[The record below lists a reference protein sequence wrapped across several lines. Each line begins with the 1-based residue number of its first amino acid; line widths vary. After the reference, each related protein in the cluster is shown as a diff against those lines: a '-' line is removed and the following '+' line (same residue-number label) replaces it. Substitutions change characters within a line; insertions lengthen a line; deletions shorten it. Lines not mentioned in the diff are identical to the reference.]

1 VDCFVHFRENSSFLF
16 NLATYLCAVKKEEV
30 IVAFH
35 HLGNLMRIHGS
46 KLPWPGFS
54 CGVTEDEFLAV
65 ELVIERQVHHNG
77 WFTEASVR
85 NALLNLGNWLTEEQ
99 LTAWAS
105 KYEFTGNPKVVAV
118 IMAGNIPLV
127 GFHDFLCVLL
137 SGNKVQCKQ
146 SSEDNKLLPLLVN
159 NLLQFA
165 PELKACI
172 SFSDRN
178 LSGFDAVIAT
188 GSNNSLVNFESYFS
202 KYPHLFRHNRTSIA
216 VLDGTETKA
225 ELKALGEDI
234 LNYFGR
240 GCRNVTHLLIPKDFD
255 LNRFFESIVDLGEVI
270 NNKKYGNNYDYNK
283 TIHLL
288 NLESFLD
295 NNFLLLKES
304 EQLFSPLAM
313 LHYHTYSTQEEIK
326 SYLETHKDALQ
337 CVVGHDYLPLGTA
350 QCPSLSDYADNVDTM
365 MWLNGL

>member
-1 VDCFVHFRENSSFLF
+1 
-16 NLATYLCAVKKEEV
+16 
-30 IVAFH
+30 
-35 HLGNLMRIHGS
+35 MRIHGS
-46 KLPWPGFS
+46 KSPWPGFS

-65 ELVIERQVHHNG
+65 ELAIERQVHHNG
-77 WFTEASVR
+77 WFTEESVR
-85 NALLNLGNWLTEEQ
+85 TSFLNLGNWLSNEQ
-99 LTAWAS
+99 LTNWTN
-105 KYEFTGNPKVVAV
+105 KYSFTENPKVVAV

-127 GFHDFLCVLL
+127 GFHDFICVLL
-137 SGNKVQCKQ
+137 SGNKVQCKL
-146 SSEDNKLLPLLVN
+146 SSEDNKLLPLLALY
-159 NLLQFA
+159 LLQFA
-165 PELKACI
+165 PELKEYI

-216 VLDGTETKA
+216 VLDGTETKE

-240 GCRNVTHLLIPKDFD
+240 GCRNVTHLLIPENFD
-255 LNRFFESIVDLGEVI
+255 LNLFFEAIVDLGEIV

-304 EQLFSPLAM
+304 DNLFSPLAM
-313 LHYHTYSTQEEIK
+313 LYYHSYKSQEEITA
-326 SYLETHKDALQ
+326 YLEMHKDSIQ
-337 CVVGHDYLPLGTA
+337 CVVGPNYLPFGTA

-365 MWLNGL
+365 AWLNNL

>member
-1 VDCFVHFRENSSFLF
+1 
-16 NLATYLCAVKKEEV
+16 VKKEE
-30 IVAFH
+30 IIEAFH
-35 HLGNLMRIHGS
+35 HLGNLMRTHGL
-46 KLPWPGFS
+46 KNPWPGFA
-54 CGVTEDEFLAV
+54 CGVTEDEFLTF
-65 ELVIERQVHHNG
+65 ELAIERQVHHNG
-77 WFTEASVR
+77 WFTEESVR
-85 NALLNLGNWLTEEQ
+85 TSVLNLGNWLTRAQ
-99 LTAWAS
+99 LS
-105 KYEFTGNPKVVAV
+105 KWTSAYSFNEKPKVIAV

-137 SGNKVQCKQ
+137 SGNKVQCKL
-146 SSEDNKLLPLLVN
+146 SSEDNKLLPLLSN
-159 NLLQFA
+159 YLFQFA
-165 PELKACI
+165 PELKEFI

-216 VLDGTETKA
+216 ILDGTETKE

-240 GCRNVTHLLIPKDFD
+240 GCRNVTHLLIPENYD
-255 LNRFFESIVDLGEVI
+255 LNRFFEAVVDLGALI

-288 NLESFLD
+288 NLEYFLD

-304 EQLFSPLAM
+304 DNLFSPLAM
-313 LHYHTYSTQEEIK
+313 LHYHTYTSQKEVDLYLQLHQESI
-326 SYLETHKDALQ
+326 Q
-337 CVVGHDYLPLGTA
+337 CVVGHKYLPFGTA
-350 QCPSLSDYADNVDTM
+350 QCPGLSDYADNVDTM
-365 MWLNGL
+365 AWLNEL

>member
-1 VDCFVHFRENSSFLF
+1 
-16 NLATYLCAVKKEEV
+16 
-30 IVAFH
+30 
-35 HLGNLMRIHGS
+35 MRIHRS
-46 KLPWPGFS
+46 KSPWPGFS

-65 ELVIERQVHHNG
+65 ELAIERQVHHNG
-77 WFTEASVR
+77 WFTEESVR
-85 NALLNLGNWLTEEQ
+85 TSLLNLGNWLSNEQ
-99 LTAWAS
+99 LTNWTN
-105 KYEFTGNPKVVAV
+105 KYSFTENPKVVAV

-137 SGNKVQCKQ
+137 SGNKVQCKL
-146 SSEDNKLLPLLVN
+146 SSDDNKLLPLLTHY
-159 NLLQFA
+159 LFQFA
-165 PELKACI
+165 PELKERI

-216 VLDGTETKA
+216 ILDGTETKE

-240 GCRNVTHLLIPKDFD
+240 GCRNVTHLLIPENYD
-255 LNRFFESIVDLGEVI
+255 LNRFFEAIVDLGGLI

-304 EQLFSPLAM
+304 DNLFSPLSM
-313 LHYHTYSTQEEIK
+313 LHYHTYTSQQEVDL
-326 SYLETHKDALQ
+326 YLQLHQNSIQ
-337 CVVGHDYLPLGTA
+337 CVVGHNYLAFGTA

-365 MWLNGL
+365 VWLNYL

>member
-1 VDCFVHFRENSSFLF
+1 
-16 NLATYLCAVKKEEV
+16 
-30 IVAFH
+30 
-35 HLGNLMRIHGS
+35 MRIHGS
-46 KLPWPGFS
+46 KSLWPGFS

-65 ELVIERQVHHNG
+65 ELAIERQVHHNG
-77 WFTEASVR
+77 WFTEESVR
-85 NALLNLGNWLTEEQ
+85 TSLLNLGNWLSNEQ
-99 LTAWAS
+99 LTNWTN
-105 KYEFTGNPKVVAV
+105 KYSFTENPKVVAV

-127 GFHDFLCVLL
+127 GFHDYICVLL
-137 SGNKVQCKQ
+137 SGNKVQCKL
-146 SSEDNKLLPLLVN
+146 SSEDNKLMPLLTLY
-159 NLLQFA
+159 LLQFA
-165 PELKACI
+165 PELKEFI

-216 VLDGTETKA
+216 VLDGTETKE

-240 GCRNVTHLLIPKDFD
+240 GCRNVTHLLIPENYD
-255 LNRFFESIVDLGEVI
+255 LNRFFEAIVDLGEIV

-304 EQLFSPLAM
+304 DNLFSPLAM
-313 LHYHTYSTQEEIK
+313 LYYHSYKSQEEITA
-326 SYLETHKDALQ
+326 YLEMHKDSIQ
-337 CVVGHDYLPLGTA
+337 CVVGHNYLLFGTA

-365 MWLNGL
+365 AWLNNL

>member
-1 VDCFVHFRENSSFLF
+1 M
-16 NLATYLCAVKKEEV
+16 KKEE
-30 IVAFH
+30 IINAFH

-46 KLPWPGFS
+46 KSPWPGFS

-65 ELVIERQVHHNG
+65 ELAIERQVHHNG
-77 WFTEASVR
+77 WFTEESVR
-85 NALLNLGNWLTEEQ
+85 TSLLNLGNWLTREQ
-99 LTAWAS
+99 LTNWTFPYS
-105 KYEFTGNPKVVAV
+105 FTENPKVVAV

-127 GFHDFLCVLL
+127 GFHDFLSVLL
-137 SGNKVQCKQ
+137 SGNKVQCKL
-146 SSEDNKLLPLLVN
+146 SSEDNKLLPLLTHY
-159 NLLQFA
+159 LFQFA
-165 PELKACI
+165 PELKEFI
-172 SFSDRN
+172 TFSDRN

-216 VLDGTETKA
+216 VLDGTETKE

-240 GCRNVTHLLIPKDFD
+240 GCRNVTHLLIPENFD
-255 LNRFFESIVDLGEVI
+255 LNLFFEAIVDLGEIV

-304 EQLFSPLAM
+304 DNLFSPLAM
-313 LHYHTYSTQEEIK
+313 LYYHSYKSQEEITA
-326 SYLETHKDALQ
+326 YLEMHKDSIQ
-337 CVVGHDYLPLGTA
+337 CVVGPNYLPFGTA

-365 MWLNGL
+365 DWLNNL

>member
-1 VDCFVHFRENSSFLF
+1 
-16 NLATYLCAVKKEEV
+16 
-30 IVAFH
+30 
-35 HLGNLMRIHGS
+35 MRNHGL
-46 KLPWPGFS
+46 KNPWPGFAS
-54 CGVTEDEFLAV
+54 GVTEDEFLTV
-65 ELVIERQVHHNG
+65 ELAIERQVHHNG
-77 WFTEASVR
+77 WFTEETVR
-85 NALLNLGNWLTEEQ
+85 TSMLNLGNWLTRVQ
-99 LTAWAS
+99 LSNWTS
-105 KYEFTGNPKVVAV
+105 LYSYTEKPKVVAV

-137 SGNKVQCKQ
+137 SGNKLQCKL
-146 SSEDNKLLPLLVN
+146 SSEDNKLLPLLSN
-159 NLLQFA
+159 YLFQFA
-165 PELKACI
+165 PELKEFI

-178 LSGFDAVIAT
+178 LSGFDAIIAT
-188 GSNNSLVNFESYFS
+188 GSNNSLVNFESYFA

-216 VLDGTETKA
+216 VLDGTETKE

-240 GCRNVTHLLIPKDFD
+240 GCRNVTHLLIPENYD
-255 LNRFFESIVDLGEVI
+255 LNRFFEAIVDLGALI

-304 EQLFSPLAM
+304 DNLFSPLAM
-313 LHYHTYSTQEEIK
+313 LHYHIYTSQQEIDL
-326 SYLETHKDALQ
+326 YLQLHQESIQ
-337 CVVGHDYLPLGTA
+337 CVVGHKYLPFGTA

-365 MWLNGL
+365 AWLNEL

>member
-1 VDCFVHFRENSSFLF
+1 
-16 NLATYLCAVKKEEV
+16 VKKEE
-30 IVAFH
+30 IINAFH
-35 HLGNLMRIHGS
+35 YLGNLMRIHGS
-46 KLPWPGFS
+46 KSPWPGFS
-54 CGVTEDEFLAV
+54 CGVTEAEFLAV
-65 ELVIERQVHHNG
+65 ELAIERQVHHNG
-77 WFTEASVR
+77 WFTEESVR
-85 NALLNLGNWLTEEQ
+85 TSLLNLGNWLSNEQ
-99 LTAWAS
+99 LTNWTN
-105 KYEFTGNPKVVAV
+105 KYSFTEIPKVVAV

-137 SGNKVQCKQ
+137 SGNKVQCKL
-146 SSEDNKLLPLLVN
+146 SSEDNKLMPLLT
-159 NLLQFA
+159 LYLFQFT
-165 PELKACI
+165 PELKDFI

-216 VLDGTETKA
+216 VLDGTETKE

-240 GCRNVTHLLIPKDFD
+240 GCRNVTHLLIPENFD
-255 LNRFFESIVDLGEVI
+255 LNLFFEAIVDSGEIV

-304 EQLFSPLAM
+304 SNLFSPLAM
-313 LHYHTYSTQEEIK
+313 LYYHSYKSQEEITA
-326 SYLETHKDALQ
+326 YLEMHKDSIQ
-337 CVVGHDYLPLGTA
+337 CVVGHIYLPFGTA

-365 MWLNGL
+365 AWLNNL

>member
-1 VDCFVHFRENSSFLF
+1 MRNHGI
-16 NLATYLCAVKKEEV
+16 KK
-30 IVAFH
+30 
-35 HLGNLMRIHGS
+35 
-46 KLPWPGFS
+46 PWTGFT

-65 ELVIERQVHHNG
+65 ELAIERQVHHNG
-77 WFTEASVR
+77 WFTEESVR
-85 NALLNLGNWLTEEQ
+85 TSMLNLGNWLTKEQ
-99 LTAWAS
+99 LSNWTSIYA
-105 KYEFTGNPKVVAV
+105 FTEKPKVVAV

-137 SGNKVQCKQ
+137 SGNKVQCKL
-146 SSEDNKLLPLLVN
+146 SSDDNKLLPLLSHY
-159 NLLQFA
+159 LFQFA
-165 PELKACI
+165 PELKEFI
-172 SFSDRN
+172 SFTDRN
-178 LSGFDAVIAT
+178 LSGFDAVVAT

-216 VLDGTETKA
+216 ILDGNETKE

-240 GCRNVTHLLIPKDFD
+240 GCRNVTHLLIPEKYD
-255 LNRFFESIVDLGEVI
+255 LNLFFEAIVDLGGLI

-304 EQLFSPLAM
+304 DNLFSPLAM
-313 LHYHTYSTQEEIK
+313 LFYHCYSTNQEIE
-326 SYLETHKDALQ
+326 SYIQLHHDSIQ
-337 CVVGHDYLPLGTA
+337 CVVGHNYLPFGTA

-365 MWLNGL
+365 AWLNNL

>member
-1 VDCFVHFRENSSFLF
+1 
-16 NLATYLCAVKKEEV
+16 
-30 IVAFH
+30 
-35 HLGNLMRIHGS
+35 MRNHGL
-46 KLPWPGFS
+46 KNPWPGFAS
-54 CGVTEDEFLAV
+54 GVTEDEFLTV
-65 ELVIERQVHHNG
+65 ELAIERQVHHNG
-77 WFTEASVR
+77 WFTEETVR
-85 NALLNLGNWLTEEQ
+85 TSMLNLGNWLTRVQ
-99 LTAWAS
+99 LSNWTS
-105 KYEFTGNPKVVAV
+105 LYSYTEKPKVVAV

-137 SGNKVQCKQ
+137 SGNKLQCKL
-146 SSEDNKLLPLLVN
+146 SSEDNKLLPLLSN
-159 NLLQFA
+159 YLFQFA
-165 PELKACI
+165 PELKEFI

-178 LSGFDAVIAT
+178 LSGFDAIIAT
-188 GSNNSLVNFESYFS
+188 GSNNSLVNFESYFA

-216 VLDGTETKA
+216 VLDGTETKE

-240 GCRNVTHLLIPKDFD
+240 GCRNVTHLLIPENYD
-255 LNRFFESIVDLGEVI
+255 LNRFFEAIVDLGALI

-304 EQLFSPLAM
+304 DNLFSPLAM
-313 LHYHTYSTQEEIK
+313 LHYHIYTSQQEIDL
-326 SYLETHKDALQ
+326 YLQLHQESIQ
-337 CVVGHDYLPLGTA
+337 CVVGHKYLPFGTA

-365 MWLNGL
+365 AWLNVL

>member
-1 VDCFVHFRENSSFLF
+1 M
-16 NLATYLCAVKKEEV
+16 KKEE
-30 IVAFH
+30 IINAFH
-35 HLGNLMRIHGS
+35 HLGNLMRIHGA

-54 CGVTEDEFLAV
+54 SGVTEDEFLAV
-65 ELVIERQVHHNG
+65 ELAIERQVHHNG
-77 WFTEASVR
+77 WFTEESVR
-85 NALLNLGNWLTEEQ
+85 ASMLNLGNWLSNEL
-99 LTAWAS
+99 LTNWTD
-105 KYEFTGNPKVVAV
+105 KYSFNENPKVVAV

-137 SGNKVQCKQ
+137 SGNKVQCKL
-146 SSEDNKLLPLLVN
+146 SSEDNKLLPLLTHY
-159 NLLQFA
+159 LFQFA
-165 PELKACI
+165 PELKEFI

-216 VLDGTETKA
+216 VLDGTETKE

-240 GCRNVTHLLIPKDFD
+240 GCRNVTHLLIPENFD
-255 LNRFFESIVDLGEVI
+255 LNSFFEAIVSLGEIV

-304 EQLFSPLAM
+304 TNLFSPLAM
-313 LHYHTYSTQEEIK
+313 LHYHFYQSQEEIIT
-326 SYLETHKDALQ
+326 YLEMHKDSIQ
-337 CVVGHDYLPLGTA
+337 CVVGHKYLPFGTA

-365 MWLNGL
+365 AWLNNL

>member
-1 VDCFVHFRENSSFLF
+1 
-16 NLATYLCAVKKEEV
+16 VKKKE
-30 IVAFH
+30 IINAFH
-35 HLGNLMRIHGS
+35 HLGNLMRIHG
-46 KLPWPGFS
+46 LNNIWPGFS
-54 CGVTEDEFLAV
+54 CGVTEDEFLVV
-65 ELVIERQVHHNG
+65 ELAIERQVHHNG
-77 WFTEASVR
+77 WFTEESVR
-85 NALLNLGNWLTEEQ
+85 TSMLNLGNWLSTEQ
-99 LTAWAS
+99 LSNWTNS
-105 KYEFTGNPKVVAV
+105 YSFTENPKVVAV

-137 SGNKVQCKQ
+137 SGNKVQCKL
-146 SSEDNKLLPLLVN
+146 SSDDNKILPLLSHY
-159 NLLQFA
+159 LFQFA
-165 PELKACI
+165 PELKAFI

-216 VLDGTETKA
+216 ILNGTENKK

-240 GCRNVTHLLIPKDFD
+240 GCRNVTHLLISKEFD
-255 LNRFFESIVDLGEVI
+255 LNRFFEAIVDLGEIV

-304 EQLFSPLAM
+304 DNLFSPLAM
-313 LHYHTYSTQEEIK
+313 LYYHSYSLQEEITA
-326 SYLETHKDALQ
+326 YLEMHKDSIQ
-337 CVVGHDYLPLGTA
+337 CVVGRNYLPFGTA

-365 MWLNGL
+365 AWLNKL

>member
-1 VDCFVHFRENSSFLF
+1 
-16 NLATYLCAVKKEEV
+16 VKKEE
-30 IVAFH
+30 IIEAFH

-46 KLPWPGFS
+46 KSPWPGFA
-54 CGVTEDEFLAV
+54 CGVTENEFLTV
-65 ELVIERQVHHNG
+65 ELAIERQVHHNG
-77 WFTEASVR
+77 WFTEESVR
-85 NALLNLGNWLTEEQ
+85 TSLLNLGNWLTREQ
-99 LTAWAS
+99 LTNWTFPYS
-105 KYEFTGNPKVVAV
+105 FTENPKVVAV

-137 SGNKVQCKQ
+137 SGNKVQCKL
-146 SSEDNKLLPLLVN
+146 SSEDNKLLPLLTHY
-159 NLLQFA
+159 LFQFA
-165 PELKACI
+165 PELKEFI
-172 SFSDRN
+172 TFSDRN
-178 LSGFDAVIAT
+178 LSGFDVVIAT

-216 VLDGTETKA
+216 ILDGTETKE

-240 GCRNVTHLLIPKDFD
+240 GCRNVTHLLIPENYD
-255 LNRFFESIVDLGEVI
+255 LNRFFEAIVDLGGLI

-304 EQLFSPLAM
+304 DNLFSPLAM
-313 LHYHTYSTQEEIK
+313 LHYHTYTYQQEVDL
-326 SYLETHKDALQ
+326 YLQLHQDSIQ
-337 CVVGHDYLPLGTA
+337 CVVGHNYLAFGTA

-365 MWLNGL
+365 AWLNNL

>member
-1 VDCFVHFRENSSFLF
+1 M
-16 NLATYLCAVKKEEV
+16 KKEDIIEV
-30 IVAFH
+30 FH
-35 HLGNLMRIHGS
+35 HLGNLMRNHGI
-46 KLPWPGFS
+46 KKPWTGFT

-65 ELVIERQVHHNG
+65 ELAIERQVHHNG
-77 WFTEASVR
+77 WFTEESVR
-85 NALLNLGNWLTEEQ
+85 TSMLNLGNWLTKEQ
-99 LTAWAS
+99 LSNWTSIYA
-105 KYEFTGNPKVVAV
+105 FTEKPKVVAV

-137 SGNKVQCKQ
+137 SGNKVQCKL
-146 SSEDNKLLPLLVN
+146 SSDDNKLLPLLSHY
-159 NLLQFA
+159 LFQFA
-165 PELKACI
+165 PELKEFI
-172 SFSDRN
+172 SFTDRN
-178 LSGFDAVIAT
+178 LSGFDAVVAT

-216 VLDGTETKA
+216 ILDGNETKK

-240 GCRNVTHLLIPKDFD
+240 GCRNVTHLLIPEKYD
-255 LNRFFESIVDLGEVI
+255 LNLFFEAIVDLGGLI

-304 EQLFSPLAM
+304 DNLFSPLAM
-313 LHYHTYSTQEEIK
+313 LFYHYYSTNKEIE
-326 SYLETHKDALQ
+326 SYIQLHHDSIQ
-337 CVVGHDYLPLGTA
+337 CVVGHNYLPFGTA

-365 MWLNGL
+365 VWLNNL

>member
-1 VDCFVHFRENSSFLF
+1 
-16 NLATYLCAVKKEEV
+16 
-30 IVAFH
+30 
-35 HLGNLMRIHGS
+35 MRIHGS
-46 KLPWPGFS
+46 KSPWPGFA
-54 CGVTEDEFLAV
+54 CGVTEDEFLTF
-65 ELVIERQVHHNG
+65 ELAIERQVHHNG
-77 WFTEASVR
+77 WFTEESVR
-85 NALLNLGNWLTEEQ
+85 TSLLNLGNWLTREQ
-99 LTAWAS
+99 LTNWTS
-105 KYEFTGNPKVVAV
+105 PYSFTENPKVVAV

-137 SGNKVQCKQ
+137 SGNKVQCKL
-146 SSEDNKLLPLLVN
+146 SSEDNKLLPLLSHY
-159 NLLQFA
+159 LFQFA
-165 PELKACI
+165 PELKEFI

-202 KYPHLFRHNRTSIA
+202 KYPHLFRHNRTSLAI
-216 VLDGTETKA
+216 LDGTESKE

-240 GCRNVTHLLIPKDFD
+240 GCRNVTHLLIPENYD
-255 LNRFFESIVDLGEVI
+255 LNRFFEAIVDLGGLI

-304 EQLFSPLAM
+304 DNLFSPLAM
-313 LHYHTYSTQEEIK
+313 LHYHSYQTQEEI
-326 SYLETHKDALQ
+326 STYLEIHKDSIQ
-337 CVVGHDYLPLGTA
+337 CVVGHKYLPFGTA

-365 MWLNGL
+365 EWLNLL

>member
-1 VDCFVHFRENSSFLF
+1 MRNHGI
-16 NLATYLCAVKKEEV
+16 KK
-30 IVAFH
+30 
-35 HLGNLMRIHGS
+35 
-46 KLPWPGFS
+46 PWTGFT

-65 ELVIERQVHHNG
+65 ELAIERQVHHNG
-77 WFTEASVR
+77 WFTEESVR
-85 NALLNLGNWLTEEQ
+85 TSMLNLGNWLTKEQ
-99 LTAWAS
+99 LSNWTSIYA
-105 KYEFTGNPKVVAV
+105 FTEKPKVVAV

-137 SGNKVQCKQ
+137 SGNKVQCKL
-146 SSEDNKLLPLLVN
+146 SSDDNKLLPLLSHY
-159 NLLQFA
+159 LFQFA
-165 PELKACI
+165 PELKEFI
-172 SFSDRN
+172 SFTDRN
-178 LSGFDAVIAT
+178 LSGFDAVVAT

-216 VLDGTETKA
+216 ILDGNETKK

-240 GCRNVTHLLIPKDFD
+240 GCRNVTHLLIPEKYD
-255 LNRFFESIVDLGEVI
+255 LNLFFEAIVDLGGLI

-304 EQLFSPLAM
+304 DNLFSPLAM
-313 LHYHTYSTQEEIK
+313 LFYHYYSTNKEIE
-326 SYLETHKDALQ
+326 SYIQLHHDSIQ
-337 CVVGHDYLPLGTA
+337 CVVGHNYLPFGTA

-365 MWLNGL
+365 VWLNNL

>member
-1 VDCFVHFRENSSFLF
+1 M
-16 NLATYLCAVKKEEV
+16 KKEET
-30 IVAFH
+30 IEAFH
-35 HLGNLMRIHGS
+35 HLGNLMRNHGL
-46 KLPWPGFS
+46 KNPWPGFAS
-54 CGVTEDEFLAV
+54 GVTEDEFLTV
-65 ELVIERQVHHNG
+65 ELAIERQVHHNG
-77 WFTEASVR
+77 WFTEETVR
-85 NALLNLGNWLTEEQ
+85 TSMLNLGNWLTRVQ
-99 LTAWAS
+99 LSNWTS
-105 KYEFTGNPKVVAV
+105 LYSYTEKPKVVAV

-137 SGNKVQCKQ
+137 SGNKLQCKL
-146 SSEDNKLLPLLVN
+146 SSEDNKLLPLLSN
-159 NLLQFA
+159 YLFQFA
-165 PELKACI
+165 PELKEFI

-178 LSGFDAVIAT
+178 LSGFDAIIAT
-188 GSNNSLVNFESYFS
+188 GSNNSLVNFESYFA

-216 VLDGTETKA
+216 VLDGTETKE

-240 GCRNVTHLLIPKDFD
+240 GCRNVTHLLIPENYD
-255 LNRFFESIVDLGEVI
+255 LNRFFEAIVDLGALI

-304 EQLFSPLAM
+304 DNLFSPLAM
-313 LHYHTYSTQEEIK
+313 LHYHIYTSQQEIDL
-326 SYLETHKDALQ
+326 YLQLHQESIQ
-337 CVVGHDYLPLGTA
+337 CVVGHKYLPFGTA

-365 MWLNGL
+365 AWLNVL

>member
-1 VDCFVHFRENSSFLF
+1 
-16 NLATYLCAVKKEEV
+16 
-30 IVAFH
+30 
-35 HLGNLMRIHGS
+35 MRIHGI
-46 KLPWPGFS
+46 KKPWTGFT

-65 ELVIERQVHHNG
+65 ELAIERQVHHNG
-77 WFTEASVR
+77 WFTEESVR
-85 NALLNLGNWLTEEQ
+85 TSMLNLGNWLTKEQ
-99 LTAWAS
+99 LSNWAS
-105 KYEFTGNPKVVAV
+105 IYAFTKKPKVVAV

-137 SGNKVQCKQ
+137 SGNKVQCKL
-146 SSEDNKLLPLLVN
+146 SSDDNKLLPLLSHY
-159 NLLQFA
+159 LFQFA
-165 PELKACI
+165 PELKEFI
-172 SFSDRN
+172 SFTDRN
-178 LSGFDAVIAT
+178 LSGFDAVVAT
-188 GSNNSLVNFESYFS
+188 GSNNSLMNFESYFS

-216 VLDGTETKA
+216 ILNGNETKE

-240 GCRNVTHLLIPKDFD
+240 GCRNVTHLLIPEKYD
-255 LNRFFESIVDLGEVI
+255 LNLFFEAIVDLGGLI

-304 EQLFSPLAM
+304 DNLFSPLAM
-313 LHYHTYSTQEEIK
+313 LFYHRYSTNQEIE
-326 SYLETHKDALQ
+326 SYIQLHQDSIQ
-337 CVVGHDYLPLGTA
+337 CVVGHNYLPFGTA

-365 MWLNGL
+365 VWLNNL

>member
-1 VDCFVHFRENSSFLF
+1 
-16 NLATYLCAVKKEEV
+16 LA
-30 IVAFH
+30 
-35 HLGNLMRIHGS
+35 
-46 KLPWPGFS
+46 
-54 CGVTEDEFLAV
+54 
-65 ELVIERQVHHNG
+65 IERQVHHNG
-77 WFTEASVR
+77 WFTEESVR
-85 NALLNLGNWLTEEQ
+85 TSLLNLGNWLTREQ
-99 LTAWAS
+99 LTNWTS
-105 KYEFTGNPKVVAV
+105 PYSFTENPKVVAV

-137 SGNKVQCKQ
+137 SGNKVQCKL
-146 SSEDNKLLPLLVN
+146 SSEDNKLLPLLTHY
-159 NLLQFA
+159 LFQFT
-165 PELKACI
+165 PKLKEFI

-178 LSGFDAVIAT
+178 LSSFDAVIAT

-216 VLDGTETKA
+216 ILDGTESKE

-240 GCRNVTHLLIPKDFD
+240 GCRNVTHLLIPENYD
-255 LNRFFESIVDLGEVI
+255 LNRFFEAIVDLGGLI

-304 EQLFSPLAM
+304 DNLFSPLAM
-313 LHYHTYSTQEEIK
+313 LYYHTYTSQQEVDL
-326 SYLETHKDALQ
+326 YLQLHQDSIQ
-337 CVVGHDYLPLGTA
+337 CVVGHNYLAFGTA
-350 QCPSLSDYADNVDTM
+350 QCPSLYDYADNVDTM
-365 MWLNGL
+365 AWLNLL

>member
-1 VDCFVHFRENSSFLF
+1 
-16 NLATYLCAVKKEEV
+16 
-30 IVAFH
+30 
-35 HLGNLMRIHGS
+35 MRIHGS
-46 KLPWPGFS
+46 KSLWPGFS

-65 ELVIERQVHHNG
+65 ELAIERQVHHNG
-77 WFTEASVR
+77 WFTEESVR
-85 NALLNLGNWLTEEQ
+85 TSLLNLGNWLSNEQ
-99 LTAWAS
+99 LTNWTN
-105 KYEFTGNPKVVAV
+105 KYSFTENPKVVAV

-127 GFHDFLCVLL
+127 GFHDFICVLL
-137 SGNKVQCKQ
+137 SGNKVQCKL
-146 SSEDNKLLPLLVN
+146 SSEDNKLMPLLTLY
-159 NLLQFA
+159 LLQFA
-165 PELKACI
+165 PELKEFI

-216 VLDGTETKA
+216 VLDGTETKE

-240 GCRNVTHLLIPKDFD
+240 GCRNVTHLLIPENYD
-255 LNRFFESIVDLGEVI
+255 LNRFFEAIVDLGEIV

-304 EQLFSPLAM
+304 DNLFSPLAM
-313 LHYHTYSTQEEIK
+313 LYYHSYKSQEEITA
-326 SYLETHKDALQ
+326 YLEMHKDSIQ
-337 CVVGHDYLPLGTA
+337 CVVGHNYLLFGTA

-365 MWLNGL
+365 AWLNNL